1 MKYKSHIFSQKYN
14 AFNNNKQ
21 KITIS
26 ISINNQKDYS
36 KALIFIIELYNK
48 EKRSY
53 SDQTNNINKG
63 DQSNNKDL
71 LYPQKYL

>member
-1 MKYKSHIFSQKYN
+1 MKYKFHILSHKYN

-36 KALIFIIELYNK
+36 KAIIFIIELYNK

-53 SDQTNNINKG
+53 SDQA
-63 DQSNNKDL
+63 NNKDL
-71 LYPQKYL
+71 LYPQKYSQ